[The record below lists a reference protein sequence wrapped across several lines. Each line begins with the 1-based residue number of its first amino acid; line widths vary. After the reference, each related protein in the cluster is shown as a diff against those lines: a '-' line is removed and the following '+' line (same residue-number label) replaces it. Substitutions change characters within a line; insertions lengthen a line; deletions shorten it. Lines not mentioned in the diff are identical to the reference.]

1 MTSIPRPR
9 SPKSAQSSDFYG
21 TPTSVSKNLCLV
33 VGLTCLL
40 GFLVDVLVLGTP
52 PDPFALEWRV
62 NFSQQT
68 GDRSIVLLFGVALL
82 LYSVFDQRH
91 LKRPLSLFCLALGV
105 AFLLSSLLII
115 RDSLTLKDQAFRS
128 IDTQEEQVQT
138 RIEESKI
145 SGELPPEISLEELQQ
160 ASQEITARAE
170 AAKQSTSQ
178 DITKAGMSSLGN
190 FGVVGLGLIGLGR
203 VAIKQR

>member
-1 MTSIPRPR
+1 MTSILRPR
-9 SPKSAQSSDFYG
+9 SPKSTQSSSSYG
-21 TPTSVSKNLCLV
+21 TPTSVSKSICLV

-62 NFSQQT
+62 SFLQQT
-68 GDRSIVLLFGVALL
+68 GDRGIVLLFGTALL
-82 LYSVFDQRH
+82 LYSVFGQRH
-91 LKRPLSLFCLALGV
+91 LKRPLALFCVALGV

-128 IDTQEEQVQT
+128 INTQEEQIQT
-138 RIEESKI
+138 RIEESQV
-145 SGELPPEISLEELQQ
+145 SGSLPPEISLDELQQ
-160 ASQEITARAE
+160 ASQQITSQAE

-178 DITKAGMSSLGN
+178 GITKAGMSSLGN

-203 VAIKQR
+203 IGMKRE